1 MSLLFSSK
9 KLGPHQLDN
18 RIIVA
23 PMCQYSAQD
32 GYPTS
37 WHTMH
42 YGQLALSGASLVIIE
57 ATAVEPKGR
66 ISYKDLGL
74 WSDKHAS
81 ELKNLVENI
90 KQYSSAKIGIQL
102 AHAGRKAS
110 TDLPWKGGNSLAPN
124 DPNGWQSVAPSA
136 LAFGENHEPTALTI
150 DEIENIKDAFVQA
163 AKRAESAG
171 IDVIEIHSA
180 HGYLLHEF
188 LSPLSNHRT
197 DLYGG
202 NFNNRSRLL
211 FEVFTAVKSAVS
223 DNVCVGVRISA
234 TDWVQGGWDL
244 DSSIAL
250 TQHLEELGCDYIHVS
265 SGGLSDKQ
273 EITIGPNYQVPFAQ
287 AIYNET
293 QLPVIAVGLITE
305 PEQAEAI
312 LLTEQ
317 ADFIALGRGLLYD
330 PRWPWHAAAKLKQ
343 TIKVAPQYLRCAP
356 HGSKDFFK

>member
-1 MSLLFSSK
+1 MNLLFSPK
-9 KLGPHQLDN
+9 KLGPHQLEN

-23 PMCQYSAQD
+23 PMCQYSAD
-32 GYPTS
+32 NGLPTS

-42 YGQLALSGASLVIIE
+42 YGQLALSGAALVIME
-57 ATAVEPKGR
+57 ATAVEPSGR

-74 WSDKHAS
+74 WSDEHAS
-81 ELKNLVENI
+81 SLKTLVDNI
-90 KQYSSAKIGIQL
+90 KTYSTAKIGIQL

-110 TDLPWKGGNSLAPN
+110 TDLPWNGGKSLASTEMH
-124 DPNGWQSVAPSA
+124 GWQKVAPSPI
-136 LAFGENHEPTALTI
+136 AFGQYHTPHALTI
-150 DEIENIKDAFVQA
+150 DEIEEIKIAFIQA

-171 IDVIEIHSA
+171 IDVIEIHGA

-197 DLYGG
+197 DQYGG
-202 NFNNRSRLL
+202 DFNNRCRLL
-211 FEVFTAVKSAVS
+211 VDVFTAVKDAVS
-223 DNVCVGVRISA
+223 DNICVGIRISA
-234 TDWVQGGWDL
+234 TDWVEGGWDL
-244 DSSIAL
+244 ESSIAL
-250 TQHLEELGCDYIHVS
+250 TQHLEELGCHYIHVS

-273 EITIGPNYQVPFAQ
+273 AIKLGPNYQVPFAQ

-293 QLPVIAVGLITE
+293 QLPVIAVGLITQ

-317 ADFIALGRGLLYD
+317 ADFIALGRGILYD
-330 PRWPWHAAAKLKQ
+330 PRWPWHAAEKLKQ

>member
-1 MSLLFSSK
+1 MSLLFSPK

-23 PMCQYSAQD
+23 PMCQYSAQE
-32 GYPTS
+32 GYPTA

-42 YGQLALSGASLVIIE
+42 YGQLALSGASLVIVE
-57 ATAVEPKGR
+57 ATAVEPRGR
-66 ISYKDLGL
+66 ISYKDLGI
-74 WSDKHAS
+74 WSDQHGS
-81 ELKNLVENI
+81 ELKKLVNNV
-90 KQYSSAKIGIQL
+90 KQYSSAKMGIQI

-110 TDLPWKGGNSLAPN
+110 TDLPWNGGASLAP
-124 DPNGWQSVAPSA
+124 DSPNGWQKVAPSA
-136 LAFGENHEPTALTI
+136 IPFGNNHQPHALTI
-150 DEIENIKDAFVQA
+150 DEIEEIKQAFVDA
-163 AKRAESAG
+163 ARRAESAG
-171 IDVIEIHSA
+171 FDVIEIHGA

-197 DLYGG
+197 DQYGG
-202 NFNNRSRLL
+202 DFNNRSRLL
-211 FEVFTAVKSAVS
+211 ADVFVAVKNAVS

-234 TDWVQGGWDL
+234 TDWVEGGWDL
-244 DSSIAL
+244 ESAIAL
-250 TQHLEELGCDYIHVS
+250 TQHLEELGCHYIHVS
-265 SGGLSDKQ
+265 SGGLSEKQ
-273 EITIGPNYQVPFAQ
+273 EIKLGPNYQVPFAQ

-293 QLPVIAVGLITE
+293 QLPVITVGLITE

-317 ADFIALGRGLLYD
+317 ADFIALGRGILYD
-330 PRWPWHAAAKLKQ
+330 PRWPWHAAEKLKQ

>member
-1 MSLLFSSK
+1 MSLLFTPN

-32 GYPTS
+32 GIPTS

-42 YGQLALSGASLVIIE
+42 YGQLALSGAALVIIE
-57 ATAVEPKGR
+57 ATAVEPRGR

-74 WSDKHAS
+74 WSEEHGRA
-81 ELKNLVENI
+81 LKQFISDI
-90 KQYSSAKIGIQL
+90 KQHTNAKIGIQL

-110 TDLPWKGGNSLAPN
+110 TSLPWEGGKSLAP
-124 DPNGWQSVAPSA
+124 DDENGWQKVAPSSI
-136 LAFGENHEPTALTI
+136 AFGQYHQPQALTI
-150 DEIENIKDAFVQA
+150 DEIEKIKNAFVEA

-171 IDVIEIHSA
+171 IDVIEIHGA

-197 DLYGG
+197 EQYGG
-202 NFNNRSRLL
+202 DFNNRSRLL
-211 FEVFTAVKSAVS
+211 IDVFTAVKKAVS
-223 DNVCVGVRISA
+223 DKMCVGVRISA
-234 TDWVQGGWDL
+234 TDWVEGGWDL
-244 DSSIAL
+244 ESSIAL
-250 TQHLEELGCDYIHVS
+250 TQHLEDLGCHYIHVS

-273 EITIGPNYQVPFAQ
+273 AIKLGPNYQVPFAQ

-317 ADFIALGRGLLYD
+317 ADFIALGRGILYD
-330 PRWPWHAAAKLKQ
+330 PRWPWHAAEKLKQ